1 MRFAKLRIER
11 RVIPAFLCFLSSVF
25 LFGCEPVFLVTPVSD
40 SEMLPHPKFK
50 VVDPDHPDQPPGF
63 HTIKLLA
70 SDGRLLWHL
79 RADPFGKQT
88 TISVFSYGVPL
99 RGFKEVVAPQPL
111 QPGGAYTL
119 FVFGT
124 PTGSLRFTVDAA
136 GRIRAV

>member
-1 MRFAKLRIER
+1 MTVVVYRGAIDCALRRALPAIFAL
-11 RVIPAFLCFLSSVF
+11 FLVA
-25 LFGCEPVFLVTPVSD
+25 CEPVFQVMPA
-40 SEMLPHPKFK
+40 SENEKIPHPKFK
-50 VVDPDHPDQPPGF
+50 VVDPDHPDQPAGF

-70 SDGRLLWHL
+70 SDGKLLWHL
-79 RADPFGKQT
+79 RADPFGKQN
-88 TISVFSYGVPL
+88 ISGFSYGAPL

-136 GRIRAV
+136 GRIRAL